1 MPRRTAPEEVLR
13 ENKDRGA
20 VGDNHNVASPESQK
34 QLRALSERIM
44 NLLDQRDA
52 VNGDLREVFNE
63 AKDSGF
69 ETKILRKAIAKKRK
83 IDKDKAAYESEEEQ
97 IAAYFA
103 ALYQPEL
110 PFEPESPV
118 VRLAAAGLND

>member
-1 MPRRTAPEEVLR
+1 MARKTASEAQLKEE
-13 ENKDRGA
+13 RGRI
-20 VGDNHNVASPESQK
+20 GDNHNINSPESQK

-52 VNGDLREVFNE
+52 VNADLREVFNE

-69 ETKILRKAIAKKRK
+69 HSPTLRKAIAKKRK

-103 ALYQPEL
+103 ALYQPDL
-110 PFEPESPV
+110 PFEREPIT
-118 VRLAAAGLND
+118 VRLAAAGLD